1 MSFDEFSQREIENF
15 AQDYR
20 MEKAKINSKDRKIL
34 NYIAH
39 SRHRDQ
45 KGNKNPY
52 RGIWDDELRIEINKE
67 LERIRDTYDLRVYEN
82 LDKKEKNKLICDLL
96 VDNEQ
101 LKEKNNF
108 TFVENAIKD
117 ITILLDKCNTSS
129 KDFDKEDFISFMKG
143 FVINLAKIDNELE
156 IHRNIYNSLVE
167 KKWIHTLLGSDKVII
182 DSLPDCDTLLKERKM
197 TYDYWTEFV
206 ACRIISKEVERKG
219 WMPDTSHFVN
229 KNEIYTHI
237 AEHLKKELPVNSN
250 HTS

>member
-1 MSFDEFSQREIENF
+1 MSFDDFSQREIENF

-20 MEKAKINSKDRKIL
+20 MDKDKINSKDRKIL
-34 NYIAH
+34 HYIAH

-52 RGIWDDELRIEINKE
+52 RGIWDDELRLEINKE
-67 LERIRDTYDLRVYEN
+67 LERIRDTYNLRMYET
-82 LDKKEKNKLICDLL
+82 EKNKSHKLICDLL

-101 LKEKNNF
+101 LKDKNNF
-108 TFVENAIKD
+108 TFTEHAIKD
-117 ITILLDKCNTSS
+117 IKILLDKCNTSPT
-129 KDFDKEDFISFMKG
+129 DFDKTDFISFMKG
-143 FVINLAKIDNELE
+143 FILNLAKIDNELE

-167 KKWIHTLLGSDKVII
+167 KKWIHTLLGSDKVI

-197 TYDYWTEFV
+197 TYDYWTELV
-206 ACRIISKEVERKG
+206 LCRIISKEVERKG

-237 AEHLKKELPVNSN
+237 AEHLKKELPVNN
-250 HTS
+250 IH

>member
-52 RGIWDDELRIEINKE
+52 RGIWDDELRLEINKE
-67 LERIRDTYDLRVYEN
+67 LERIRDTYNLRVYEN
-82 LDKKEKNKLICDLL
+82 SDKKKSHKLICELL
-96 VDNEQ
+96 DDNEQ

-129 KDFDKEDFISFMKG
+129 KDFDKEDFISFVQG

-167 KKWIHTLLGSDKVII
+167 KKWLHVLPGSDKII
-182 DSLPDCDTLLKERKM
+182 DSLPDHETLLKEREL
-197 TYDYWTEFV
+197 TYRYHTEFLLY
-206 ACRIISKEVERKG
+206 RIISKEVERKG
-219 WMPDTSHFVN
+219 WMPDTSHLVD
-229 KNEIYTHI
+229 KNEMLHHI
-237 AEHLKKELPVNSN
+237 TEHLKKELPFNN
-250 HTS
+250 NL

>member
-1 MSFDEFSQREIENF
+1 MSFDEFTQREIENF

-20 MEKAKINSKDRKIL
+20 MDKDKINSKDRTIL
-34 NYIAH
+34 HYIAH
-39 SRHRDQ
+39 SRHPDQ

-52 RGIWDDELRIEINKE
+52 RGIWDDELRLEINKE
-67 LERIRDTYDLRVYEN
+67 LIRIRDTYKLRMYETE
-82 LDKKEKNKLICDLL
+82 KKKSHKLICDLL

-101 LKEKNNF
+101 LKDKNNF
-108 TFVENAIKD
+108 TFTEHAIKD
-117 ITILLDKCNTSS
+117 MKILLDKCNTSS
-129 KDFDKEDFISFMKG
+129 KDFDKEDFISFVKG

-167 KKWIHTLLGSDKVII
+167 KKWIHVLPGSDKII
-182 DSLPDCDTLLKERKM
+182 EDLLPDCSTLLKERNM

-206 ACRIISKEVERKG
+206 LCRIISKEVERKG

-237 AEHLKKELPVNSN
+237 AEHLKKELPVNNNPFS
-250 HTS
+250 

>member
-1 MSFDEFSQREIENF
+1 MSFDEFSQTDLVLYANEH
-15 AQDYR
+15 R
-20 MEKAKINSKDRKIL
+20 MDKDKINPKDRKIL
-34 NYIAH
+34 HYIAH
-39 SRHRDQ
+39 SRHPDQ

-52 RGIWDDELRIEINKE
+52 RGIWNDELRLEINKE
-67 LERIRDTYDLRVYEN
+67 LERIRDTYNLRVYEN
-82 LDKKEKNKLICDLL
+82 SDKKKSHKLICDLL

-101 LKEKNNF
+101 LKDKNNF
-108 TFVENAIKD
+108 TFTEHAIKD
-117 ITILLDKCNTSS
+117 IKILLDKCNTSPT
-129 KDFDKEDFISFMKG
+129 DFDKTDFISFMKG
-143 FVINLAKIDNELE
+143 FILNLAKIDNELE

-167 KKWIHTLLGSDKVII
+167 KKWIHTLLGSDKVI

-197 TYDYWTEFV
+197 TYDYWTELV
-206 ACRIISKEVERKG
+206 LCRIISKEVERKG

>member
-1 MSFDEFSQREIENF
+1 MSFDDFSQREIENF

-67 LERIRDTYDLRVYEN
+67 LERIRDTYKLRMYET
-82 LDKKEKNKLICDLL
+82 EKNKSHKLICDLL

-108 TFVENAIKD
+108 TFVENAVTDMK
-117 ITILLDKCNTSS
+117 ILLDKCTTSR
-129 KDFDKEDFISFMKG
+129 KDFDKEEFISFIKG
-143 FVINLAKIDNELE
+143 FIINLSKIDNELE

-167 KKWIHTLLGSDKVII
+167 KKWIHILPGSDKII
-182 DSLPDCDTLLKERKM
+182 EDLLPDFETIAKERDL
-197 TYDYWTEFV
+197 TYSFHAELLL
-206 ACRIISKEVERKG
+206 CRIISKEVERKG